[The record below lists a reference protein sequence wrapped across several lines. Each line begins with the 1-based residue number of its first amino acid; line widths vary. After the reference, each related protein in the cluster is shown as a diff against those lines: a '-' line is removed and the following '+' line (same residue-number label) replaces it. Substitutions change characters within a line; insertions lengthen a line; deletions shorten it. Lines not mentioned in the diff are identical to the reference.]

1 MRKEQDLQVDA
12 CLWTK
17 NSAEFLPA
25 TLSRFE
31 KVVPQKNIHKKIMID
46 DHSTDRSA
54 ELGERWGWRVYRNES
69 TGISSAANQALRLVT
84 QPFFISLEHD
94 VLLARNWWSR
104 VSSHFQDEKVAIA
117 QGLRL
122 PRNRALSAISKEH
135 HDVTLDNNMYR
146 TAVVRQLGGF
156 PSTCRFCTDILLHR
170 QIERAG
176 YKWIVDATVVS
187 EHMRDG
193 ILREASHKAALHK
206 LCTCKTKPYRLSY
219 LLRITAQSPFSGLK
233 MCVKNSEPLVF
244 FAYPYIRLRIL
255 EGCLVARGN

>member
-104 VSSHFQDEKVAIA
+104 VSYHFQDEKVAIA

-122 PRNRALSAISKEH
+122 PS
-135 HDVTLDNNMYR
+135 V
-146 TAVVRQLGGF
+146 
-156 PSTCRFCTDILLHR
+156 
-170 QIERAG
+170 
-176 YKWIVDATVVS
+176 IV
-187 EHMRDG
+187 
-193 ILREASHKAALHK
+193 
-206 LCTCKTKPYRLSY
+206 PYR
-219 LLRITAQSPFSGLK
+219 QSPKSITMLRSTTI
-233 MCVKNSEPLVF
+233 CIEPLWSGSWEVSHQP
-244 FAYPYIRLRIL
+244 AGSVQTYCYIGKLNERVTS
-255 EGCLVARGN
+255 GSWMPQ